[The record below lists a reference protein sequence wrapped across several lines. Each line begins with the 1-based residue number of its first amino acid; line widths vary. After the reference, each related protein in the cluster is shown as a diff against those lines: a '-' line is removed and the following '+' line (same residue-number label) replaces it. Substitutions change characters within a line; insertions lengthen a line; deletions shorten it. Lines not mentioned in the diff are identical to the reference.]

1 MEVKE
6 EQMTQVEGAAA
17 GKPGK
22 EKKPLNVKKEILSWI
37 LTIAVAVAA
46 ALLIR
51 TFLFEPIR
59 VDGESMCDTLQDG
72 EIMLVTKPEYLFV
85 DPQRGDVVI
94 CKYPGRTENFVKRVM
109 GIPGDVIEIR
119 SNVVYRNGEALDE
132 PYLTPE
138 RNDNGFSMA
147 PFTLGEDEYFVMGD
161 NRDNSH
167 DSRNYYDYFTPAAL
181 TRDMI
186 IGHVRCV
193 VFPFSDIRT
202 IEYAVPDGGERPEP
216 ERPPIC
222 RKIMLLTNLFQGRE
236 GCTVLLLSQGTLT
249 ASPVAVPAID
259 RTGKILCDGGFR
271 FQRS

>member
-6 EQMTQVEGAAA
+6 EQMTQVEGAAT

-22 EKKPLNVKKEILSWI
+22 EKKPVNVKKEILSWI

-59 VDGESMCDTLQDG
+59 VDGESMCDTLQNG
-72 EIMLVTKPEYLFV
+72 EIMLVTKPEYLTG

-119 SNVVYRNGEALDE
+119 SNVVYRNGEVLDE

-167 DSRNYYDYFTPAAL
+167 DSRNYYGAGRPAAISRKDIVGRVRFVMWPL
-181 TRDMI
+181 
-186 IGHVRCV
+186 GHARGV
-193 VFPFSDIRT
+193 
-202 IEYAVPDGGERPEP
+202 E
-216 ERPPIC
+216 
-222 RKIMLLTNLFQGRE
+222 
-236 GCTVLLLSQGTLT
+236 
-249 ASPVAVPAID
+249 
-259 RTGKILCDGGFR
+259 
-271 FQRS
+271 

>member
-1 MEVKE
+1 MKR
-6 EQMTQVEGAAA
+6 A
-17 GKPGK
+17 
-22 EKKPLNVKKEILSWI
+22 LSWCAW
-37 LTIAVAVAA
+37 IAG
-46 ALLIR
+46 ALVVGYLLR
-51 TFLFEPIR
+51 TYVIGTARVVGSSMEP
-59 VDGESMCDTLQDG
+59 TLYSA
-72 EIMLVTKPEYLFV
+72 EIVVVTKFDYWFSGPE
-85 DPQRGDVVI
+85 RGDVVI

-193 VFPFSDIRT
+193 IFPFSNIRT
-202 IEYAVPDGGERPEP
+202 IE
-216 ERPPIC
+216 
-222 RKIMLLTNLFQGRE
+222 
-236 GCTVLLLSQGTLT
+236 
-249 ASPVAVPAID
+249 
-259 RTGKILCDGGFR
+259 
-271 FQRS
+271 